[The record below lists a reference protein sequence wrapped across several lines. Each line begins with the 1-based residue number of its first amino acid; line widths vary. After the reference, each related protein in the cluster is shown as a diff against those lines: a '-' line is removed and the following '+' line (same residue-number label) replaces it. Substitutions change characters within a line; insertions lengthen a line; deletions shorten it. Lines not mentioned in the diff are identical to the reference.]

1 MQSRNSNDDSINA
14 EQDAREQEEHE
25 LQKAIKASLALQKG
39 RFREGEDQDEEHVQ
53 GYQHQPRHQRAQ

>member
-39 RFREGEDQDEEHVQ
+39 RFREGEDQDEEGEDAVAMDLQLIHE
-53 GYQHQPRHQRAQ
+53 